1 VDSLKRIIES
11 TEQDFPQEL
20 EKIIAEKIVEA
31 LAELGVDTQTNDPK
45 VFERSL
51 KESGV
56 RWDNLMYPEEP
67 AKSGLYFY
75 RGALL
80 AKFVHIPRTEGID
93 MTNFM
98 GDSL

>member
-1 VDSLKRIIES
+1 MKRIIES
-11 TEQDFPQEL
+11 TEQDFAKDL
-20 EKIIAEKIVEA
+20 EEIISNKIVET
-31 LAELGVDTQTNDPK
+31 LAELGVNIQTSDPHI
-45 VFERSL
+45 FQASL
-51 KESGV
+51 KENKI
-56 RWDNLMYPEEP
+56 RWENLMFPLEP

-98 GDSL
+98 GDRI

>member
-1 VDSLKRIIES
+1 MDSLKRIIES
-11 TEQDFPQEL
+11 TEQDFAKDL
-20 EKIIAEKIVEA
+20 ENYISDKIVEA
-31 LAELGVDTQTNDPK
+31 LAELGVNIQTDDPRI
-45 VFERSL
+45 FEASL
-51 KESGV
+51 KENKI

-75 RGALL
+75 RGELL

-98 GDSL
+98 GDRI